1 MAARSDHRTG
11 VVVMAYGS
19 PASSDDLEAYYT
31 HIRRGRAPTDEQLAN
46 LRARYDA
53 LGGVSTL
60 AARTTAQRAALAAA
74 LERQAPGRFDV
85 VAGNK
90 HAAPFIEDG
99 VRELAGR
106 GVGDVVTVV
115 LAPHWSA
122 GSVGEYE
129 QRAAAACD
137 EHGIRVGHVHQWHL
151 LPELID
157 FQARAVRATLDGLG
171 TPEAATKVLFTAHSL
186 PERVLVGDPYPEQLR
201 ASASAVAASAGLH
214 PWAGWAICWQS
225 AGATPEPWRGPDVLH
240 LIRELAAT
248 GRAEGVVVCPQ
259 GFTSDHLE
267 VAYDLDIEAAAVA
280 AEVELAFGRT
290 PVLNDDPVVLGA
302 LAAKVAAIADGHD
315 EAVAR

>member
-1 MAARSDHRTG
+1 MPSQSDHRTG

-19 PASSDDLEAYYT
+19 PASTGDLEAYYT
-31 HIRRGRAPTDEQLAN
+31 HIRRGRRPSDEQLAR

-60 AARTTAQRAALAAA
+60 AARAAAQRAALAAA
-74 LERQAPGRFDV
+74 LEQRAPGRFEV

-90 HAAPFIEDG
+90 HSAPFIEDG
-99 VRELAGR
+99 VEELARKGLR
-106 GVGDVVTVV
+106 HAVTVV

-137 EHGIRVGHVHQWHL
+137 GHEIRVTHVHQWHL
-151 LPELID
+151 LPQLID

-171 TPEAATKVLFTAHSL
+171 TPETATKVLFTAHSL
-186 PERVLVGDPYPEQLR
+186 PERVLAGDPYPDQLR
-201 ASASAVAASAGLH
+201 ASATAIAAAAGLH
-214 PWAGWAICWQS
+214 PWAGWAVGWQS
-225 AGATPEPWRGPDVLH
+225 AGVTPEVWRGPDVLH

-267 VAYDLDIEAAAVA
+267 VAYDLDIAAAAVA
-280 AEVELAFGRT
+280 GEVGLAFGRT
-290 PVLNDDPVVLGA
+290 PVLNDDPTVLGA
-302 LAAKVAAIADGHD
+302 LAAKIAAGADGP
-315 EAVAR
+315 EEPIAR